1 MAKMAKLWQCYGMST
16 AKKKPSSPTPSV
28 DATGRVVI
36 PKAIR
41 DAAGLTVG
49 APLDIRLVDGE
60 VVVSLRRPEVA
71 IRMVRHGK
79 RVFAEAEAPI
89 EPVSDAAIRAW
100 IEEQR
105 R

>member
-1 MAKMAKLWQCYGMST
+1 MAILWMNS
-16 AKKKPSSPTPSV
+16 AMKKPSSAGPTV

-71 IRMVRHGK
+71 IRMVRRGK
-79 RVFAEAEAPI
+79 RVFAECEAPL
-89 EPVSDAAIRAW
+89 EPVRDATIRAW
-100 IEEQR
+100 IEAQR